1 MNKLLFLLLCT
12 SILMVACKSHK
23 PTTEYQEYKQPK
35 RINHKKTVVI
45 PEVDADE
52 IIRKAP

>member
-1 MNKLLFLLLCT
+1 MNKLLFLLLFFG
-12 SILMVACKSHK
+12 ILGIGCKSRK
-23 PTTEYQEYKQPK
+23 DTAEYQEYKQPK

-45 PEVDADE
+45 PEVDADD